1 MGRTGKLQTFFA
13 SPYAFRVIRNTLVI
27 NLMDLVFGFPVP
39 IIFALLLNEVRN
51 NKVKRTIQTFTY
63 LPHFISVVVVVGM
76 MNILLSPTD
85 GLVNKLIVGLG
96 GNSINFL
103 VDVKWF
109 RWLYVL
115 SNIWQNF
122 GWDSIIY
129 FAAIAGINAE
139 IYEAAMV
146 DGAGRWKKDDLYYTA
161 EYSSHCNHF
170 ADYAYRMAAECRVRK
185 GASHV

>member
-1 MGRTGKLQTFFA
+1 M
-13 SPYAFRVIRNTLVI
+13 
-27 NLMDLVFGFPVP
+27 
-39 IIFALLLNEVRN
+39 
-51 NKVKRTIQTFTY
+51 
-63 LPHFISVVVVVGM
+63 
-76 MNILLSPTD
+76 
-85 GLVNKLIVGLG
+85 
-96 GNSINFL
+96 
-103 VDVKWF
+103 KWF

-146 DGAGRWKKDDLYYTA
+146 DGDRQMENDDLYYTA

-185 GASHV
+185 WCFSCITRLPMKLPM